1 MEFNEFYTAWAGVAE
16 RFGLAEFAHEEL
28 AAKLKILY
36 EELTEVGSHMNLTA
50 IRDFEGVLTK
60 HFADSLSVA
69 HLIPK
74 NASVIDVGCGAGFPS
89 LPLAIA
95 RPDIRVTSL
104 DSTAKK
110 LGFVAATAK
119 KIGLDN
125 IVTLNTRAED
135 AGRDPAYRESFDVCV
150 ARAVSALNVLD
161 ELCLPLVKV
170 GGRFIAMKSRLAE
183 NELADAERGIV
194 RLGGS
199 DAEHYVA
206 DFPDDAGMSRTQLVF
221 LKVGAT
227 PREFPRQYSQI
238 TKKPLG

>member
-1 MEFNEFYTAWAGVAE
+1 MEFNEFYTAWADVAR
-16 RFGLAEFAHEEL
+16 RFDLADFAGQEL
-28 AAKLKILY
+28 ARRLHLLY
-36 EELTEVGSHMNLTA
+36 EELTEVGSRMNLTA

-69 HLIPK
+69 ALIPQD
-74 NASVIDVGCGAGFPS
+74 AAVIDVGCGAGFPS

-95 RPDIRVTSL
+95 RPDIRVTAL

-110 LGFVAATAK
+110 LGFVAATAS
-119 KIGLDN
+119 KIGLGN
-125 IVTLNTRAED
+125 ITTLNVRAED
-135 AGRDPAYRESFDVCV
+135 AGRDPVYRESFDVCV
-150 ARAVSALNVLD
+150 ARAVSALNVLS
-161 ELCLPLVKV
+161 ELCLPLVRV

-221 LKVGAT
+221 TKVGPT

>member
-1 MEFNEFYTAWAGVAE
+1 MEFNEFYTAWADVAR
-16 RFGLAEFAHEEL
+16 RFDLADFAGQEFARRLHL
-28 AAKLKILY
+28 LY
-36 EELTEVGSHMNLTA
+36 EELTEVGSRMNLTA

-69 HLIPK
+69 ALIPQ
-74 NASVIDVGCGAGFPS
+74 NAAVIDVGCGAGFPS

-95 RPDIRVTSL
+95 RPDIRVTAL

-110 LGFVAATAK
+110 LGFVAATAA
-119 KIGLDN
+119 KIGLGN
-125 IVTLNTRAED
+125 ITTLNVRAED
-135 AGRDPAYRESFDVCV
+135 AGRDPVYRESFDVCV
-150 ARAVSALNVLD
+150 ARAVSALNVLS
-161 ELCLPLVKV
+161 ELCLPLVRV

-221 LKVGAT
+221 TKVGPT

>member
-1 MEFNEFYTAWAGVAE
+1 MEFNEFYTAWADVAR
-16 RFGLAEFAHEEL
+16 RFDLADFAGQEL
-28 AAKLKILY
+28 ARRLHLLY
-36 EELTEVGSHMNLTA
+36 EELTEVGSRMNLTA

-69 HLIPK
+69 ALIPQD
-74 NASVIDVGCGAGFPS
+74 AAVIDVGCGAGFPS

-95 RPDIRVTSL
+95 RPDIRVTAL

-110 LGFVAATAK
+110 LGFVAATAA
-119 KIGLDN
+119 KIGLGN
-125 IVTLNTRAED
+125 ITTLNVRAED
-135 AGRDPAYRESFDVCV
+135 AGRDPVYRESFDVCV
-150 ARAVSALNVLD
+150 ARAVSALNVLS
-161 ELCLPLVKV
+161 ELCLPLVRV

-221 LKVGAT
+221 TKVGPT

>member
-1 MEFNEFYTAWAGVAE
+1 MSFTESAERIFTLNGLERFVPLAPALEKMTALLLEFNART
-16 RFGLAEFAHEEL
+16 
-28 AAKLKILY
+28 
-36 EELTEVGSHMNLTA
+36 NLTA
-50 IRDFEGVLTK
+50 ITDPEGIILKHYADCLTIV
-60 HFADSLSVA
+60 DDL
-69 HLIPK
+69 PE
-74 NASVIDVGCGAGFPS
+74 NARLMDVGAGGGFPS
-89 LPLAIA
+89 LIIA
-95 RPDIRVTSL
+95 LSRPDVRVISL

-110 LGFVAATAK
+110 LGFVAATAA
-119 KIGLDN
+119 KIGLGN
-125 IVTLNTRAED
+125 ITTLNVRAED
-135 AGRDPAYRESFDVCV
+135 AGRDPVYRESFDVCV
-150 ARAVSALNVLD
+150 ARAVSALNVLS
-161 ELCLPLVKV
+161 ELCLPLVRV

-221 LKVGAT
+221 TKVGPT